1 MIICCP
7 LSPGPSNLP
16 KREPPENIWLP
27 LVGSSFAT
35 RTSTFFNRS
44 PQQSARLK
52 ISTLS
57 TLVAESPKSRASQ
70 GARSFSFRFE
80 WQMPSCVLVFL
91 SPSMHLAGGKSGSS
105 ADIMAVLAS
114 SFAIP
119 FQIHLSL
126 LVWLWYFYRGNF
138 KFSLNSQNWRDR
150 LHTVAYI
157 PTILLFFGSYDK
169 LFGAW
174 LSFQCLNHSV
184 FTWIRERRYL
194 AVYSFPVYRE
204 DFNVP
209 FSFPSSCD
217 NQTRL
222 TMGRIEVEK
231 KKEKGGL
238 SEVIQRSL
246 GHPKLES
253 ELGRWGLKVLTQ
265 CIIVCSS
272 WSNMTLSVPDAS
284 EDDVGLWV
292 VPSLERWL
300 CWLFCSLPRLFD
312 TISSFQRRAQWQKK
326 NFVGRRFLFLCVFFT
341 GFITL
346 VSL

>member
-57 TLVAESPKSRASQ
+57 TLVSESPKSRASQ
-70 GARSFSFRFE
+70 GARSFSSRFE

-157 PTILLFFGSYDK
+157 E
-169 LFGAW
+169 
-174 LSFQCLNHSV
+174 HS
-184 FTWIRERRYL
+184 
-194 AVYSFPVYRE
+194 
-204 DFNVP
+204 
-209 FSFPSSCD
+209 D
-217 NQTRL
+217 N
-222 TMGRIEVEK
+222 
-231 KKEKGGL
+231 
-238 SEVIQRSL
+238 
-246 GHPKLES
+246 
-253 ELGRWGLKVLTQ
+253 
-265 CIIVCSS
+265 IIIF
-272 WSNMTLSVPDAS
+272 W
-284 EDDVGLWV
+284 
-292 VPSLERWL
+292 
-300 CWLFCSLPRLFD
+300 
-312 TISSFQRRAQWQKK
+312 
-326 NFVGRRFLFLCVFFT
+326 
-341 GFITL
+341 FIW
-346 VSL
+346 